1 MSASFVING
10 LRNGLVVLGWS
21 GWVLSAWCQTA
32 APPLAATNPNGAPP
46 PRQRPRSSQQPSTVY
61 ATSYQV
67 NVDALG
73 RNIVGDAASEPSLC
87 VDPTNPDRIAIGW
100 RQFDSVTNDFRQ
112 AGWAYSTNG
121 GLSWTF
127 PGVLETNVFRS
138 DPVLAADADGRFYY
152 LSVLVSPTYHC
163 DLWQS
168 TNGGMS
174 WHQAGFALG
183 GDKPWMVID
192 TTTSGGRGAL
202 YQTWSRWFNY
212 TNDPNA
218 ILTRSADGGQT
229 WMDPVSIP
237 GLPYWGTLDVGPQ
250 GELYVVGWDG
260 FSFWVGRS
268 TNAPDQSATP
278 TFDLST
284 RVELGG
290 VMIYQTNI
298 INPAGL
304 LGQAWIAADRSSGP
318 TRGNVYVLCT
328 VTGTGNPANVM
339 FARST
344 DGGMTWSAPQRINDD
359 SPTQNAWHWFG
370 TLAVAPNGRIDVC
383 WNDTRGNTNSKFSE
397 LYYASSLDGG
407 LTWSPNRAISP
418 PFNHT
423 LGYPVQQKMGDYI
436 TMVSLN
442 DGARIAYAATFNGE
456 EDIYFVRVE
465 PPMVATVAKAG
476 VPFRLSW
483 NAVAGRT
490 YDVQFK
496 DGLNLPWLAGNTLGS
511 LVATGTVATLDDP
524 SAGASPQ
531 RVYRVIQQP

>member
-1 MSASFVING
+1 MIASPVIKVM
-10 LRNGLVVLGWS
+10 RNGLMVLGWS

-32 APPLAATNPNGAPP
+32 APSLAATSPDGSLP
-46 PRQRPRSSQQPSTVY
+46 PRRRPLSSQQPSTVY

-73 RNIVGDAASEPSLC
+73 QNIVGDAASEPSLC
-87 VDPTNPDRIAIGW
+87 VDPTNPNRIAIGW

-152 LSVLVSPTYHC
+152 LSVLISPTYHC

-174 WHQAGFALG
+174 WQPAGFALG

-192 TTTSGGRGAL
+192 TTTGGGRGTI

-218 ILTRSADGGQT
+218 IFSRSVDSGQT
-229 WMDPVSIP
+229 WMEPVSIP
-237 GLPYWGTLDVGPQ
+237 QLPYWGTLDVGPQ
-250 GELYVVGWDG
+250 GELYAVGWDG
-260 FSFWVGRS
+260 SAFWMGRS

-278 TFDLST
+278 AFDLIT
-284 RVELGG
+284 QVGLGG
-290 VMIYQTNI
+290 GMIFQMNTV
-298 INPAGL
+298 NPEGL
-304 LGQAWIAADRSSGP
+304 VGQAWIAADRSSGP
-318 TRGNVYVLCT
+318 TRGNVYVLCS
-328 VTGTGNPANVM
+328 VSGTGNPANVM

-383 WNDTRGNTNSKFSE
+383 WNDTRSNTNSQFSE
-397 LYYASSLDGG
+397 LYYSSSLDGG

-423 LGYPVQQKMGDYI
+423 LGYPVQKKMGDYI

-442 DGARIAYAATFNGE
+442 DAARIAYAATFNGE

-465 PPMVATVAKAG
+465 PPIVATVAKAG

-483 NAVAGRT
+483 NTVAGRT
-490 YDVQFK
+490 YGVQFK
-496 DGLNLPWLAGNTLGS
+496 GALNLPWSASNTLGS
-511 LVATGTVATLDDP
+511 LVATGIVATMDDP
-524 SAGASPQ
+524 SAGSSPQ
-531 RVYRVIQQP
+531 RVYRVIQPP